1 MSPLTTNFAGVIF
14 KNPVVTASGTFGFG
28 REYEDYYDLSLL
40 GGLSSKGL
48 TLEPRPGNTGQR
60 LYETPAGLI
69 NSIGLENPGIDA
81 FIEKEWP
88 HLKQI
93 DTVTIANVGGSDED
107 TYLRAIEKLNPLDLK
122 LIELNISCPNVKY
135 GGMAYGILP
144 EMAADIT
151 GKVVEISTHPVM
163 VKLSPNVSDIA
174 GIAVACEEAGAA
186 GISLIN
192 TLQAMAVD
200 YKRKAIVFDNT
211 YAGLS
216 GPAVKPIALRMTHQV
231 CQAVDIPV
239 MAMGGISTWEDAL
252 EFIMVGATC
261 IQVGTANFID
271 PLAAVKVVQGLEQY
285 CSDEGLDNIDAVRG
299 IL

>member
-88 HLKQI
+88 HLKEI

-107 TYLRAIEKLNPLDLK
+107 TYLRAIEKLNPLDIK
-122 LIELNISCPNVKY
+122 LIELNISCPNVKC

-151 GKVVEISTHPVM
+151 GKVVEISSHPVM

-174 GIAVACEEAGAA
+174 SIAKACEEAGAA

-261 IQVGTANFID
+261 VQVGTANFID

-285 CSDEGLDNIDAVRG
+285 CRDEALENIDAVRG